1 MKEYTVEV
9 TVKFLIQANNEA
21 QAEERAVRVEDWVS
35 VAIPKRAKWA
45 EEIETTAEITER
57 PE

>member
-9 TVKFLIQANNEA
+9 AIKFLVQAKNEQ
-21 QAEERAVRVEDWVS
+21 QAEERAARVEDWIS
-35 VAIPKRAKWA
+35 VAIPKRATWA
-45 EEIETTAEITER
+45 EEIETAAEITEW